1 MINKVEYDNIVT
13 DDGTEYTYWNY
24 IDDTCND
31 NVIPIIF
38 QEFMMINISLYTY
51 YDQTRHQSDHFIF
64 WILWMWLSF
73 FILSCKLARDVIYI
87 G

>member
-13 DDGTEYTYWNY
+13 GDGIEYTYWND

-51 YDQTRHQSDHFIF
+51 YN
-64 WILWMWLSF
+64 
-73 FILSCKLARDVIYI
+73 
-87 G
+87 